1 MLFSRWRPRDDIHR
15 WARDLLASLE
25 HERQAGHR
33 LLEHATAE
41 VHRRRRALREHKIR
55 TRLAQL
61 PVDKLD
67 YDGPRVPAGALQ
79 AAGLRTAADVHH
91 HRHHLTRFDKIG
103 PKHADKLRQGL
114 ANARRLR
121 GDDLRPTLDDRS
133 WHSHELDLVRALYTL
148 HVAKNLSQASAW
160 PVLQPLLDD
169 LRELARATRRLSWFM
184 TSDDRQQQLLV
195 EHQALRERAHAPS
208 IGVLLADLR
217 QHHDQVETLTRTPLA
232 DAAVRT
238 VWSKHNAALMALL
251 EQLTLYEGDPGEAEV
266 IRTGARRGSLPA
278 DLAGQIAAIQLDR
291 SLVRKE
297 LRHYQ
302 ELGAAF
308 ALVVGR
314 AVLGDEMGLG
324 KSVQALAAI
333 GHVIARERQQHHL
346 IICPASLIDT
356 WLQEITETLP
366 DVASFTSR
374 GRNADADLQRWMRGR
389 GLMVVSYERAKAL
402 AQRRLPHLGFV
413 VIDEVHLVKNPGSQ
427 RTQATAAL
435 VAPARR
441 CLLMGGT
448 PMENNAGEFLN
459 VIDLINPAKGQHL
472 RHAFD
477 GGDRAHREPDRF
489 RRAIADV
496 YLRRNKE
503 EVMQEL
509 PPLTF
514 HDELIPLTRNE
525 RRSYEQI
532 ALTDHVTTVRKKLTI
547 LGGTASGR
555 MQRLREIA
563 QECRANEQKLLVF
576 SYFRDALTLAQMVL
590 GADCSVLHGDISHSR
605 RPQQI
610 DDFERAPGF
619 AALIAQIIV
628 GGQGLNL
635 SSASVVVILEPQ
647 NKPSTEWQAT
657 GRAHRIGQ
665 TRPVT
670 VYRLIAADTLEER
683 LVQRGHVKADIFNR
697 VARPSDLADTIRA
710 RLLIDHEP
718 NLDDLLEEER
728 RHIRSR
734 TPSGINAPASA
745 PEGNIAR

>member
-1 MLFSRWRPRDDIHR
+1 MLFSRWRQRDDIHR

-25 HERQAGHR
+25 HDRQAGQR
-33 LLEHATAE
+33 LLEDATAE
-41 VHRRRRALREHKIR
+41 VHRRRRAMRDHKIR

-67 YDGPRVPAGALQ
+67 YDGPKVPAAVLQ
-79 AAGLRTAADVHH
+79 AAGLRTAADVDR
-91 HRHHLTRFDKIG
+91 HRQHLTRFEGIG
-103 PKHADKLRQGL
+103 PKHADKLLRGL
-114 ANARRLR
+114 THALRLR
-121 GDDLRPTLDDRS
+121 SDDLRPTLDERA
-133 WHSHELDLVRALYTL
+133 WHSHEMDLARALYTL
-148 HVAKNLSQASAW
+148 HAAKNLSQASLW

-169 LRELARATRRLSWFM
+169 LRGLAHATRRVSWFM
-184 TSDDRQQQLLV
+184 ASDDRQRQV
-195 EHQALRERAHAPS
+195 FVDHQALRERAHAPA
-208 IGVLLADLR
+208 IGMLLADL
-217 QHHDQVETLTRTPLA
+217 QQQHDQVETLMRTPLA
-232 DAAVRT
+232 DGEVKT
-238 VWSKHNAALMALL
+238 VWKRHNAALMALL
-251 EQLTLYEGDPGEAEV
+251 EQLTLHEGDSSEADV
-266 IRTGARRGSLPA
+266 IQAGAGRGWIPD
-278 DLAGQIAAIQLDR
+278 DLAGQIAAVQLDR
-291 SLVRKE
+291 SLLRKE
-297 LRHYQ
+297 LRRYQ

-333 GHVIARERQQHHL
+333 GHVIARERQHHHL
-346 IICPASLIDT
+346 IICPASLVDT

-366 DVASFTSR
+366 DVAVFTCR
-374 GRNADADLQRWMRGR
+374 GRTAEADLRRWMRGR
-389 GLMVVSYERAKAL
+389 GLMVVSYERAKIL
-402 AQRRLPHLGFV
+402 VDHRLPQLGFV
-413 VIDEVHLVKNPGSQ
+413 VVDEVHLVKNPGSQ

-435 VAPARR
+435 IAPARR

-448 PMENNAGEFLN
+448 PLENNAGEFLH
-459 VIDLINPAKGQHL
+459 VIDLVNPAKSRHL
-472 RHAFD
+472 RNVFD
-477 GGDRAHREPDRF
+477 GGERAHREPDRF

-496 YLRRNKE
+496 YLRRNKDD
-503 EVMQEL
+503 VMQEL
-509 PPLTF
+509 PPLTL
-514 HDELIPLTRNE
+514 HDELIPLTRAE

-532 ALTDHVTTVRKKLTI
+532 ALTDHVTTVRKKLTT
-547 LGGTASGR
+547 LGGADSGR

-576 SYFRDALTLAQMVL
+576 SFFRNALTLAETVL
-590 GADCSVLHGDISHSR
+590 GADCSVLHGDILHNR
-605 RPQQI
+605 RTQQI
-610 DDFERAPGF
+610 DDFEHAPGF
-619 AALIAQIIV
+619 AALITQIIV

-670 VYRLIAADTLEER
+670 VYRLIALDTLEER

-697 VARPSDLADTIRA
+697 VARPSDLADTIKA

-718 NLDDLLEEER
+718 DLDALLEEER

-734 TPSGINAPASA
+734 TPSGIDAPAA
-745 PEGNIAR
+745 PEEDGTR